1 MTTIRHTECSL
12 LIESACSRCIK
23 CSSYRKTLQ
32 TFQSQLVHQ
41 SSQTADKTAPDSH
54 VNYRY
59 LSTPDKHD
67 RLQRLHNL
75 QRCTKIKLERIRQKL
90 ALAIEEGSVEVD
102 ETIHYDVQDI
112 ATSKTQDVTA
122 AFPEDSF
129 QRLFWE
135 QQMAARDKKNPRSMR
150 WHPLMIKWCLYL
162 RYVSG
167 KSYEI
172 LRDSG
177 CIKLPSKRTLRDYT
191 HCITATS
198 GFSSDV
204 DRYLLKL
211 LSIRDFQD
219 FQKNFALI
227 MDEMYI
233 KEDLVYNKVTGAL
246 VGFANLGDINSHL
259 LQFQCSLDSNKKQE
273 KLAKTMIVFMVRGL
287 FSDFK
292 FPYVQFP
299 CAELTGDLLFDPL
312 WEAVERLERY
322 GLRVLAVTADGGS
335 PNRRLFKIHNTTSN
349 SEIMYKVK
357 NPFGDG
363 RSVRFFSDYPHLI
376 KTVRNCLAST
386 KRNLWVS
393 LIIIIPIFC
402 FACSNVQT

>member
-1 MTTIRHTECSL
+1 MTTIRHVTCSL
-12 LIESACSRCIK
+12 LVESASTRCTQCSRYC
-23 CSSYRKTLQ
+23 KTLL
-32 TFQSQLVHQ
+32 TFQSKLLHQ
-41 SSQTADKTAPDSH
+41 SSQTTDKTAPDSH
-54 VNYRY
+54 VNFRY

-67 RLQRLHNL
+67 CLQRLHHL
-75 QRCTKIKLERIRQKL
+75 QRCTKLKVERIRQKL
-90 ALAIEEGSVEVD
+90 ALAIKEGSVEVD
-102 ETIHYDVQDI
+102 ETTHYDLQEI
-112 ATSKTQDVTA
+112 ATSKTQEVTKT
-122 AFPEDSF
+122 FPEDSF
-129 QRLFWE
+129 QHLFWE
-135 QQMAARDKKNPRSMR
+135 QQKAATEKKDSRSMR

-162 RYVSG
+162 RHLSG
-167 KSYEI
+167 KAYDM

-191 HCITATS
+191 HCVASTS
-198 GFSSDV
+198 GFSADV

-211 LSIRDFQD
+211 LSKYSD
-219 FQKNFALI
+219 FQKNFVLV

-259 LQFQCSLDSNKKQE
+259 LQFQSSLDKNEKQE

-287 FSDFK
+287 FSDLE

-299 CAELTGDLLFDPL
+299 CAELTGDLLFDPF
-312 WEAVERLERY
+312 WETVERLERY

-335 PNRRLFKIHNTTSN
+335 PNRRLFKIHSPAPN

-357 NPFGDG
+357 NPFADD
-363 RSVRFFSDYPHLI
+363 RSVLFFSDPPHLI

-386 KRNLWVS
+386 KRSLWVS
-393 LIIIIPIFC
+393 
-402 FACSNVQT
+402 NM